1 MDSYRQPPHVAID
14 GDHVMEIISETYA
27 TESDTM
33 NEDNAENDESP
44 CKQYYDACDGHRIN
58 VTVIKTIDGSK
69 RTKRQC
75 KSLCNG
81 RPNTWNAMPKTA
93 ISVNKWR
100 RGFGTNGGHIWWI

>member
-33 NEDNAENDESP
+33 NEDNADNDESP

-58 VTVIKTIDGSK
+58 VTVLTDPRERNDSALKAKHMERNAKNSDFCQQMEERIWNEWWSYLVDQRID
-69 RTKRQC
+69 
-75 KSLCNG
+75 
-81 RPNTWNAMPKTA
+81 
-93 ISVNKWR
+93 
-100 RGFGTNGGHIWWI
+100 